1 MAGTTVVEKP
11 AQAQPRAPQ
20 FRQSGDRGLSTFAHI
35 VLVIWSVLVLVPF
48 GWALLASFKD
58 TGEIFGDQWPPFP
71 DQLLWSNFSKAWE
84 YGVGDYL
91 LNSVVVVTGSV
102 IGTMLFGSMVAY
114 VLARY
119 EFMLNR
125 PIYYLFAAG
134 MMFPVFLAIVPLF
147 FVLKNINL
155 PTFLGGHPD
164 QGMVST
170 HIGLI
175 LVYVAYSMPFTVFFM
190 HAFFRTLPTSV
201 AEAALVDGAS
211 HAGVFFRVM
220 LPMAKPG
227 LLGVGIFNV
236 LGQWNQFVL
245 PSFLSPEKP
254 VLSQGIATLLASMRY
269 RNEWGPLF
277 AALAIAMIP
286 VIIVYLIFY
295 RQVQAGL
302 TTATLK

>member
-1 MAGTTVVEKP
+1 MAATTAIEKP
-11 AQAQPRAPQ
+11 APRL
-20 FRQSGDRGLSTFAHI
+20 RQGSDRGLTTFAHV
-35 VLVIWSVLVLVPF
+35 VLVFWSALVLVPF

-58 TGEIFGDQWPPFP
+58 TGEIFGDQWPPLP

-119 EFMLNR
+119 EFALNR
-125 PIYYLFAAG
+125 VIYYLFAAG

-147 FVLKNINL
+147 FVLKNI
-155 PTFLGGHPD
+155 PWPEWLGGH
-164 QGMVST
+164 GAEGGLIST
-170 HIGLI
+170 YPGLI
-175 LVYVAYSMPFTVFFM
+175 LVYVAYSLPFTIFFM

-211 HAGVFFRVM
+211 HTGVFFRVM

-302 TTATLK
+302 TSATLK